1 MTRDRQLTRQK
12 PLTKNLTTIVQKYR
26 NIFHGDSNSEQR
38 MQISTEQVNT
48 SYEFLLISL
57 VSVALLTPYDTTPVQ
72 SSLDRLAP
80 VF

>member
-1 MTRDRQLTRQK
+1 MTRDGQLTRQK
-12 PLTKNLTTIVQKYR
+12 PLTKILTTLLQNYR

-38 MQISTEQVNT
+38 LQISTEQVNT
-48 SYEFLLISL
+48 LYAFLLISL
-57 VSVALLTPYDTTPVQ
+57 VSVALLIPYDIPVQ